1 MGLPSQYKVEA
12 TGIRTGSENSFN
24 YTIPKAENPED
35 ETQWDLGI
43 YQTENECG
51 VLMDG
56 GDALQTPNAGREVIS
71 LCGTLRR
78 SAGLSEPQ
86 VHFLDNRDSF
96 DKDPDNGLLL
106 AIRTGFVWDWEVR
119 YATKENV
126 LIEGL
131 MKTDD
136 VTAAFAAALS

>member
-1 MGLPSQYKVEA
+1 
-12 TGIRTGSENSFN
+12 
-24 YTIPKAENPED
+24 
-35 ETQWDLGI
+35 
-43 YQTENECG
+43 
-51 VLMDG
+51 MDG
-56 GDALQTPNAGREVIS
+56 GDALQQPNVSREVIS

-78 SAGLSEPQ
+78 NAGSSDPQ

-126 LIEGL
+126 LTEGL
-131 MKTDD
+131 VKTDD
-136 VTAAFAAALS
+136 VTAAFAEAIGALGMTNEDVFYFGML